1 MKVRWREHEMIFV
14 SMISAIILAAYLW
27 AMHNVTPQQFA
38 GPFINNHVPF
48 NFYRN
53 VLLPDIGMG
62 VLIYLSYLWVSL
74 YTIPAFIIP
83 KKI

>member
-1 MKVRWREHEMIFV
+1 MIFV
-14 SMISAIILAAYLW
+14 TMIAAISLGSYLW
-27 AMHNVTPQQFA
+27 AMHNVTPQQFE

-53 VLLPDIGMG
+53 VLLPDMGMG
-62 VLIYLSYLWVSL
+62 LLIYLSYLFISL
-74 YTIPAFIIP
+74 YHPAFIIP